1 MDTIVGSAFSFKKIR
16 SKIHTPFPNFDFK
29 VKTMIERLKRY
40 QNSWFGIV
48 LSILSCLFIIG
59 TAAPSQ
65 AVNDQFAVNQVSIT
79 EYQQQAES
87 ELIAQNGDS
96 LSKPMKFKRF
106 AAILSGDE
114 IFPNAVPTQASG
126 TLGAVLVDNRLIVR
140 GDFRGLSSP
149 LRDYVADPSPQTNP
163 KVTSAVHIHRGSAQ
177 QNGPTVFS
185 LEVIPESNGLN
196 GRVKGNYIL
205 TDDQLKD
212 LNSGLLYIDIHTKGF
227 RPGELR
233 GILKA

>member
-1 MDTIVGSAFSFKKIR
+1 
-16 SKIHTPFPNFDFK
+16 
-29 VKTMIERLKRY
+29 MIARLKRY
-40 QNSWFGIV
+40 QNSLFGIV
-48 LSILSCLFIIG
+48 LSIITCLFIVN

-65 AVNDQFAVNQVSIT
+65 AVNDQFAANQIT
-79 EYQQQAES
+79 IAKYQQQAES
-87 ELIAQNGDS
+87 EFIAQKDDLIGKS
-96 LSKPMKFKRF
+96 MKMKRF

-114 IFPNAVPTQASG
+114 IFPNLVPTQASG
-126 TLGAVLVDNRLIVR
+126 TLGAVLIDNRLIVR

-149 LRDYVADPSPQTNP
+149 LRDYVADPSTQTNP

>member
-1 MDTIVGSAFSFKKIR
+1 
-16 SKIHTPFPNFDFK
+16 
-29 VKTMIERLKRY
+29 MIERLKRY
-40 QNSWFGIV
+40 QNSLFGIV
-48 LSILSCLFIIG
+48 LSIITCLFIVN
-59 TAAPSQ
+59 TATPSQ
-65 AVNDQFAVNQVSIT
+65 AVNAQFEANQISIT
-79 EYQQQAES
+79 KYQQQAES
-87 ELIAQNGDS
+87 ELIAQNSGS
-96 LSKPMKFKRF
+96 LIKPMKLKRF

-114 IFPNAVPTQASG
+114 IYPNPVPTQASG
-126 TLGAVLVDNRLIVR
+126 TLGAVLIDNRLLVR

-163 KVTSAVHIHRGSAQ
+163 KVTSAVHIHRGSAE

-185 LEVIPESNGLN
+185 LEVILESNGLN
-196 GRVKGNYIL
+196 GRVKGDYVL
-205 TDDQLKD
+205 TDAQLKD